1 MAMLGDSVVFK
12 EAELSTNTNT
22 EVVEGPDLESGH
34 FFEGPDLERDNNL
47 RES

>member
-1 MAMLGDSVVFK
+1 MAMLGDSVNFK
-12 EAELSTNTNT
+12 EAKLSTNI
-22 EVVEGPDLESGH
+22 EVIEGPDLESGH